1 MSGSKSYPLFV
12 DAALSNPLTRKRGLF
27 FLLVPLPLMGICL
40 HMGQGI
46 LGLFVMAIGFWPFP
60 FRCRLEEH
68 CVRISWFLVSEH
80 IAWSDI
86 RNVELGKDLRRGVVG
101 KRGWVLAIER
111 RNGSWTRLRGRPEV
125 LSELASRMAVRLER
139 VGEAKETS
147 SSPDS
152 AATGANSRP
161 RS

>member
-12 DAALSNPLTRKRGLF
+12 DPALSNPLTRKRGLF

-80 IAWSDI
+80 IA
-86 RNVELGKDLRRGVVG
+86 L
-101 KRGWVLAIER
+101 
-111 RNGSWTRLRGRPEV
+111 